1 MRALSAPVRLFRLF
15 THTVN
20 ARIITHLGIAAHGV
34 SQMLRAI
41 RLFSLLLLG
50 TGTVLYS
57 PQAAAQ
63 ALNPTGLEEW
73 DSTNQVL
80 FFVNGHPGSPIR
92 AYTDYN
98 QRGSDIDVLKDF
110 PGAQAAYVDSV
121 TAGPDGSTLIA
132 VTLDFGN
139 RNIRDL
145 ILTYDSSAQL
155 LKTWDPAPQY
165 IEAIVY
171 SKDDDAV
178 FVLGGLDLP
187 PGPYAPNYPLL
198 IEYSRDGR
206 ALKAMAPASLLRDR
220 EYSFN
225 LRSQNG
231 QPLLRVTKERIYFY
245 APTNHEVVMCDR
257 DGIVLAYRSFSES
270 IERISTEDGY
280 HLVQTHQT
288 DFAENGDL
296 VSELLLWNDEN
307 NTSMAEVIRLS
318 MSTGEAVSVHK
329 NSNSRL
335 RFVGMKDDQYLYLA
349 GSKNLYIQS
358 SAAQERVPLDTK

>member
-1 MRALSAPVRLFRLF
+1 
-15 THTVN
+15 
-20 ARIITHLGIAAHGV
+20 
-34 SQMLRAI
+34 MLRAI

-50 TGTVLYS
+50 TGTVFYS
-57 PQAAAQ
+57 PQAVAQ
-63 ALNPTGLEEW
+63 ALNPTGLVEW

-98 QRGSDIDVLKDF
+98 QRGADIDVLKDF
-110 PGAQAAYVDSV
+110 PGAQAAIWSV

-139 RNIRDL
+139 RNVRDV
-145 ILTYDSSAQL
+145 ILTYDSSARL

-165 IEAIVY
+165 IEAIAY

-178 FVLGGLDLP
+178 FVLGGRDLP
-187 PGPYAPNYPLL
+187 PGPYAHNYPLL
-198 IEYSRDGR
+198 IEYNRDGR
-206 ALKAMAPASLLRDR
+206 VLKAMAPASLLRDR

-225 LRSQNG
+225 SSSQNG
-231 QPLLRVTKERIYFY
+231 QPLLRVTKDRIYFY
-245 APTNHEVVMCDR
+245 APTNHEMVTCDR

-270 IERISTEDGY
+270 IEKISTEDGY

-296 VSELLLWNDEN
+296 VAELLLWNDDN
-307 NTSMAEVIRLS
+307 NTYVMEVVRLS

-329 NSNSRL
+329 ASNGRL
-335 RFVGMKDDQYLYLA
+335 WFVGMKDDQYLYLA
-349 GSKNLYIQS
+349 GGKDLYIQS
-358 SAAQERVPLDTK
+358 SAAQEPVPLNTKQID

>member
-1 MRALSAPVRLFRLF
+1 
-15 THTVN
+15 
-20 ARIITHLGIAAHGV
+20 
-34 SQMLRAI
+34 MLRAI

-50 TGTVLYS
+50 TGTVFYS

-63 ALNPTGLEEW
+63 ALNPTGFAEW

-80 FFVNGHPGSPIR
+80 FFVNGHPGSPLR
-92 AYTDYN
+92 AYTDFD
-98 QRGSDIDVLKDF
+98 QRGADIDVLKDF
-110 PGAQAAYVDSV
+110 PGAQAALWSV

-132 VTLDFGN
+132 VTLNYGN
-139 RNIRDL
+139 RNVRDV
-145 ILTYDSSAQL
+145 ILTYDSSARL

-165 IEAIVY
+165 IEAIAY

-178 FVLGGLDLP
+178 FVLGGRDLP
-187 PGPYAPNYPLL
+187 PGPYAHNYPLL
-198 IEYSRDGR
+198 IEYNRDGR
-206 ALKAMAPASLLRDR
+206 VLKAMAPASLLRDR

-225 LRSQNG
+225 VGSQNG
-231 QPLLRVTKERIYFY
+231 QPLLRVTKDRIYFY
-245 APTNHEVVMCDR
+245 APTNHEVVTCDR

-270 IERISTEDGY
+270 IEKISTEDGY

-296 VSELLLWNDEN
+296 VAELLLWNDAN
-307 NTSMAEVIRLS
+307 NTYVREVVRLS

-329 NSNSRL
+329 ASNSPL
-335 RFVGMKDDQYLYLA
+335 WFVGMKDDQYLYLA

-358 SAAQERVPLDTK
+358 FAAQEPVPLNTKQID